1 MPVDPSQE
9 AHVKDDIA
17 AAVGTDGVP
26 DDIAERHRAM
36 AKERGYAFPTFLWL
50 GREDPEFER
59 TRLEYVRMSYTR
71 PNGKLPVKYKELVA
85 SGVLAFKSYPSLKK
99 HLRRAMVEGATLRE
113 VLEAMEAAS
122 DPGGMASLH
131 FAIDTLIELE
141 QEEPELL
148 ERARAADREG

>member
-1 MPVDPSQE
+1 MHSRRSCGS
-9 AHVKDDIA
+9 
-17 AAVGTDGVP
+17 VG
-26 DDIAERHRAM
+26 
-36 AKERGYAFPTFLWL
+36 
-50 GREDPEFER
+50 EDPEFER

-122 DPGGMASLH
+122 DPGGMASLPFRH
-131 FAIDTLIELE
+131 RYLD
-141 QEEPELL
+141 
-148 ERARAADREG
+148 RAGAGRA

>member
-1 MPVDPSQE
+1 MKDGPTPVSS
-9 AHVKDDIA
+9 
-17 AAVGTDGVP
+17 TDGVP

-36 AKERGYAFPTFLWL
+36 AQERGYAFPTFLWL

-71 PNGKLPVKYKELVA
+71 PDAKLPVRYKELVA
-85 SGVLAFKSYPSLKK
+85 SAVLAFKSYPSLKK
-99 HLRRAMVEGATLRE
+99 HLRRAMLEGATLRE

-131 FAIDTLIELE
+131 FAVDTLIELE
-141 QEEPELL
+141 KEEPELL
-148 ERARAADREG
+148 ARARAADHEA